1 MIVYAGKQFWND
13 FNNWDEWVFQDAG
26 RPRDDDKFRIRPWM
40 QSEKW
45 DWRGANKNTSLCQLI
60 IKWGSTVPWTSD
72 WTSLKWAIPVLKP
85 SWTANDLSNI
95 GFPWATSELLEWL
108 KEDRYGNPY
117 VALREWNITYETAW
131 STATKSWQ
139 YMEILESWLYV
150 VQVTWQF
157 VFPSSYSSSTS
168 YQYKYRVGITA
179 EINWVFT
186 PIAFQWFRCC
196 GNGDAQN
203 YIHIAWM
210 EKWTKLTSIAAHTY
224 TSGTT
229 FVFQNMN
236 FIRLW

>member
-13 FNNWDEWVFQDAG
+13 FNNGDEALFQDAN
-26 RPRDDDKFRIRPWM
+26 RPRDNDKFRIRPWL
-40 QSEKW
+40 QSDKW

-85 SWTANDLSNI
+85 TWTASDLSNI
-95 GFPWATSELLEWL
+95 GFSWATSELLEWL

-131 STATKSWQ
+131 STETKSWQ
-139 YMEILESWLYV
+139 YMEIFESWLYV

-157 VFPSSYSSSTS
+157 VFPSWYSSSTS

-179 EINWVFT
+179 EINWVLHLLLS
-186 PIAFQWFRCC
+186 
-196 GNGDAQN
+196 NDLDAVEMEMHRTI
-203 YIHIAWM
+203 YI
-210 EKWTKLTSIAAHTY
+210 
-224 TSGTT
+224 
-229 FVFQNMN
+229 
-236 FIRLW
+236 